1 MKNLFKY
8 LKPYAAAIVAIL
20 AVLVLQAFCDL
31 SLPAYTSDV
40 VNVGIQQ
47 GGIDTS
53 IPEQI
58 SAEDMDKLLLFVP
71 EKNQDTVKDAYK
83 KDTKTYDKEAYVLK
97 DGILKDEEKADKL
110 AEILGKPMMIVS
122 AMSSDNKDTKKMMDS
137 MMSDMQSHNAASMQ
151 QQMQGQQGQTE
162 ADPQSGEQMQAAQAA
177 QAQAMAGKDMD
188 IFDMFSM
195 MPAQQREETIKTIE
209 DKISDMP
216 DTMIEQAATLYIK
229 TAYQNLGIDMDHI
242 QIQYILTTGAKMLG
256 LAFLGMAASVTVG
269 LLASRVAASNGR
281 NLRGRVFKKVV
292 GFSNSE
298 FDKFSTAS
306 LITRSTNDIQQI
318 QMLTVMLLRMVLYAP
333 IIGVGAVFK
342 VFHTNSDMSW
352 ILALA
357 VIMIVMVV
365 VVLFTMVMPKF
376 KIVQKLVD
384 KLNLV
389 TREILTGLPVI
400 RAFSNERHEEKRF
413 DAANKDLTKTNLFVN
428 RAMTFMMPMMMF
440 IMNGITV
447 LIVWTGAHGIDS
459 GQMQVGDMM
468 AFIQYTMQIIMA
480 FLMIC
485 MISVMLPRAAV
496 SADRVNEVLVSET
509 MIDNPKK
516 PEEYPADG
524 KGLLTFDH
532 VSFRYPGAEED
543 VLHDITFTA
552 EPGKTTAII
561 GSTGSGKSTLVNL
574 IPRFYDVTE
583 GKITVDG
590 VDVKDVTQHQLR
602 ERLGFVPQK
611 GILFSGTIASNITYG
626 KPDAT
631 KEEMIEAAQIA
642 QAQDFIEEKN
652 EKYESHIAQGG
663 SNVSGGQKQRLSIAR
678 AIAKNPDIFIFDDSF
693 SALDYKTDTVLRH
706 ALKEHTA
713 DSTVLIV
720 AQRISTILHAEQI
733 IVLDDGKIAGKGT
746 HRELLKNC
754 DVYYQI
760 ASSQLS
766 EKELERDL
774 QAADNNGEV
783 KSHE

>member
-8 LKPYAAAIVAIL
+8 LKPYAASIVAIL
-20 AVLVLQAFCDL
+20 AVLVLQSYCDL

-47 GGIDTS
+47 GGIDTT

-58 SAEDMDKLLLFVP
+58 SLEDMDKLLLFVSD
-71 EKNQDTVKDAYK
+71 KNQDTVKDAYK
-83 KDTKTYDKEAYVLK
+83 KDTKTFDKEAYVLK
-97 DGILKDEEKADKL
+97 DGILENEDKTDQL
-110 AEILGKPMMIVS
+110 SEILGKPMMIVS
-122 AMSSDNKDTKKMMDS
+122 AMSSGDEDTQKMMNS
-137 MMSDMQSHNAASMQ
+137 MMSEMQSQNVSAAQ
-151 QQMQGQQGQTE
+151 QRQEQQRQEQAG
-162 ADPQSGEQMQAAQAA
+162 ADPDSQAQMQAAQA
-177 QAQAMAGKDMD
+177 QAAEGKDMD

-195 MPAQQREETIKTIE
+195 MPAEQREETIKTIE
-209 DKISDMP
+209 DKISGMP
-216 DTMIEQAATLYIK
+216 ETMIEQAATLYIK
-229 TAYQNLGIDMDHI
+229 AAYEDLGVDMDHV
-242 QIQYILTTGAKMLG
+242 QTQYILTTGAKMLG
-256 LAFLGMAASVTVG
+256 LAFLGMAASVLVG
-269 LLASRVAASNGR
+269 LIASRVAASNGR
-281 NLRGRVFKKVV
+281 NLRGKVFKKVV

-342 VFHTNSDMSW
+342 VFHTNADMSW

-376 KIVQKLVD
+376 KIVQKQVD

-400 RAFSNERHEEKRF
+400 RAFSNEKHEEKRF
-413 DAANKDLTKTNLFVN
+413 DGANRDLTKTNLFVN

-509 MIDNPKK
+509 IIDDPKK
-516 PEEYPADG
+516 PSEYPANG

-532 VSFRYPGAEED
+532 VSFRYPGAGED

-574 IPRFYDVTE
+574 IPRFYDATE
-583 GKITVDG
+583 GEILIDG
-590 VDVKDVTQHQLR
+590 VSVKDVTQHQLR

-611 GILFSGTIASNITYG
+611 GILFSGTIESNITYG

-631 KEEMIEAAQIA
+631 EEEMKEAARIA
-642 QAQDFIEEKN
+642 QAEDFIEEKN
-652 EKYESHIAQGG
+652 DKYDSHIAQGG

-754 DVYYQI
+754 EVYYQI

-766 EKELERDL
+766 EKELEEDL

-783 KSHE
+783 KNHE

>member
-8 LKPYAAAIVAIL
+8 LKPYAASIVAIL
-20 AVLVLQAFCDL
+20 AILVIQAYCDL
-31 SLPAYTSDV
+31 SLPGYTSDI

-47 GGIDTS
+47 GGIDSS

-58 SAEDMDKLLLFVP
+58 SAEDMDKLLLFIP
-71 EKNQDTVKDAYK
+71 EKSQDTVKDAYK
-83 KDTKTYDKEAYVLK
+83 KDTKTFDKEAYLLK
-97 DGILKDEEKADKL
+97 KGILENEEKTDRL
-110 AEILGKPMMIVS
+110 SEILGKPMMIVS
-122 AMSSDNKDTKKMMDS
+122 SMSSDDENTQKMMNS
-137 MMSDMQSHNAASMQ
+137 MMSEMQSQNASMA
-151 QQMQGQQGQTE
+151 QQMQGQAG
-162 ADPQSGEQMQAAQAA
+162 ADPDSQAQMQAAQAA
-177 QAQAMAGKDMD
+177 QAQAAAGKDMD

-195 MPAQQREETIKTIE
+195 MPAKQREETIKTIE
-209 DKISDMP
+209 DKISGMP
-216 DTMIEQAATLYIK
+216 ETMIEQAATLYIK
-229 TAYQNLGIDMDHI
+229 AAYEDLGVDMDHV
-242 QIQYILTTGAKMLG
+242 QTQYILTTGAKMLG
-256 LAFLGMAASVTVG
+256 LAFLGMIASVLVG

-281 NLRGRVFKKVV
+281 NLRSGVFKKVV

-342 VFHTNSDMSW
+342 VFHTNADMSW

-357 VIMIVMVV
+357 VILIVMVV

-376 KIVQKLVD
+376 KIVQKQVD

-400 RAFSNERHEEKRF
+400 RAFSNEKHEEKRF
-413 DAANKDLTKTNLFVN
+413 DGANRDLTKTNLFVN

-509 MIDNPKK
+509 IIDDPKK
-516 PEEYPADG
+516 PEEYPANG

-583 GKITVDG
+583 GQILIDG
-590 VDVKDVTQHQLR
+590 VNVKDVTQHQLR
-602 ERLGFVPQK
+602 KRLGFVPQK
-611 GILFSGTIASNITYG
+611 GVLFSGTIESNITYG

-631 KEEMIEAAQIA
+631 EEEMKEAARIA
-642 QAQDFIEEKN
+642 QAEDFIEEKHD
-652 EKYESHIAQGG
+652 KYDSHIAQGG

-693 SALDYKTDTVLRH
+693 SALDYKTDTVLRR
-706 ALKEHTA
+706 ALKDHTA

-754 DVYYQI
+754 EVYYQI

-766 EKELERDL
+766 EKELEEDL

-783 KSHE
+783 KNHE